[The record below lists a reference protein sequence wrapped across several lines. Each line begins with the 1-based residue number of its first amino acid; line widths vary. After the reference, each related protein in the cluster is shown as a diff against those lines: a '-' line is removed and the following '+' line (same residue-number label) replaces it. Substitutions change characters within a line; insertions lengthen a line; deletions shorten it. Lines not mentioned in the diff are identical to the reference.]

1 MSIFCYQHHIND
13 WRSSTASLTLVQ
25 RGVYREMLDWYYV
38 TEGKLP
44 ADIKKISRLIGAETR
59 KEKDAIK
66 HIMVNYFCTNSA
78 GFLQNKRSDIELERI
93 KLKQKKA
100 SVSAKIK
107 HLASANAQRTHSER
121 SANQEPI
128 TNNREEVSKKEPPIV
143 PPENLEIKNARAR
156 KRKSQTFINP
166 DYQPD
171 FKSIALAAEL
181 GIDLEAE
188 RRKFIN
194 YWQGRGDSKADWDAT
209 FRNWLDRAA
218 EYGAQRKQRE
228 TAGRPETRD
237 VTGSALRAVEILRQR
252 ER

>member
-59 KEKDAIK
+59 QEKDAIK
-66 HIMVNYFCTNSA
+66 HIIVNYFCTDSA
-78 GFLQNKRSDIELERI
+78 GFLQNKRSDIELQRI

-100 SVSAKIK
+100 SISANFK

-128 TNNREEVSKKEPPIV
+128 TNNSKVSKKEEPPTPLIEK
-143 PPENLEIKNARAR
+143 PEIKNARAR

-194 YWQGRGDSKADWDAT
+194 YWLGRGDSKADWDAT
-209 FRNWLDRAA
+209 FRNWVDRAA

-228 TAGRPETRD
+228 TSGRQGTRD
-237 VTGSALRAVEILRQR
+237 VTGAALRAAEVLRQGNN
-252 ER
+252 